1 MRWSR
6 TGSST
11 RNLRGELNVLSVRMK
26 LPIYSPRLAIDQDRS
41 RLVQLLGH
49 LLDEKLSSANNN
61 LPVGELALSASE
73 RAELQKLVEKVSTE
87 RSFFIA
93 LIFVDGLLGKKGAT
107 EDSLR
112 EIYISERKRRGYSRA
127 LSSGAWHQFKTRLGG
142 RSQDLSTYLRAAR
155 RMPYEHFIRMERR
168 LLDFFNLS
176 DGVREYVIKTV
187 EKERANLEAIREVLF
202 TRSQGAYHSV
212 QENTKELLDQVRQ
225 RGETMSSQ
233 QLAGLL
239 CVVADSSALFTTRDW
254 SVAGTISTM
263 AGGVVLAGGDA

>member
-1 MRWSR
+1 
-6 TGSST
+6 
-11 RNLRGELNVLSVRMK
+11 MK
-26 LPIYSPRLAIDQDRS
+26 LPIYSPKPAIDRDRS

-49 LLDEKLSSANNN
+49 LLDEKLSSDNNN
-61 LPVGELALSASE
+61 LSVGELALSDSE
-73 RAELQKLVEKVSTE
+73 RAELQELVEQVSTE

-93 LIFVDGLLGKKGAT
+93 LIFVDGLLGKEDAT

-142 RSQDLSTYLRAAR
+142 RSEDLSTYLRAAR
-155 RMPYEHFIRMERR
+155 RMPYEHFMRMERR
-168 LLDFFNLS
+168 LLGFFDVSNR
-176 DGVREYVIKTV
+176 VRQHVIKTV

-202 TRSQGAYHSV
+202 TRSHGAYHSV
-212 QENTKELLDQVRQ
+212 QQNTKELLGQVRQ

-239 CVVADSSALFTTRDW
+239 CVVADTSVLFTTRDW
-254 SVAGTISTM
+254 SVAGTLSTM
-263 AGGVVLAGGDA
+263 AGGVVLAGGDP